1 MMKKISILGST
12 GSIGVSTLKVI
23 EDHPDRFRVVA
34 LSAGKNIGLLQK
46 QIERFMPRIAA
57 VRNREDANALRR
69 SLASKKAVKIL
80 YGEEGLKAAASA
92 AEADIVV
99 SAISGFAGL
108 LPSLTAIE
116 AGKSLAL
123 ANKETLVAAGEIIMR
138 AVRKKGAKII
148 PVDSEHSAIFQCLE
162 GERKQNLSSIILT
175 ASGGPFLGFTK
186 KQMEKV
192 TLRQALKHPRWNMGK
207 KITIDSATM
216 MNKGLEVIEAK
227 WLFGVDL
234 ARIDVLVH
242 PQSIVHSMVE
252 LKDGAILAQ
261 LAMPDMKIPIAYAL
275 SYPERITNQLPRLN
289 LAKVGNLEF
298 FKPDLQRF
306 PCLRLAYEA
315 GERGGTAT
323 AVLNAADE
331 TAVES
336 FLQKR
341 IRFADLPK
349 IIEKVLD
356 AHDTVDRPS
365 LDDIMEADRWA
376 RQKTTEIMER
386 IKS

>member
-162 GERKQNLSSIILT
+162 GERKQDLSSIILT